1 MKRRSILLAAGAA
14 WTGTAFAQLPNLGDV
29 IKGIDRLPKAPAAEG
44 PAGAADDRT
53 NVAGI
58 REALAVGTERA
69 VKNLARRDGYLGNQA
84 VKILM
89 PGSLQKVA
97 DVARMAG
104 YQQQVD
110 DFILS
115 MNRAAEAAVPL
126 AANHFADAIRGMTLQ
141 DVQGILTGGDT
152 AATDFF
158 RNRTQDTL
166 YTAFKPIVSKK
177 VDEVGATRAY
187 KAMMSRYESVPLV
200 GRQSLDLDD
209 YVTRKSL
216 DGLFHMVGEEEK
228 RIRTDPVA
236 RSTELLRTV
245 FGR

>member
-1 MKRRSILLAAGAA
+1 MKRRSIVAALATA
-14 WTGTAFAQLPNLGDV
+14 WTGSAFAQLPNLGDV
-29 IKGIDRLPKAPAAEG
+29 IKGVERLPKAPVAGG

-69 VKNLARRDGYLGNQA
+69 VRSLARPDGYFGDQA

-126 AANHFADAIRGMTLQ
+126 AATHFGNAIRDMTVE
-141 DVQGILTGGDT
+141 DVRGILTGGNT

-158 RNRTQDTL
+158 RRRTQEAL

-187 KAMMSRYESVPLV
+187 KTLMSRYESVPIA

-209 YVTRKSL
+209 YVTRKAL
-216 DGLFHMVGEEEK
+216 DGLFHRVGEEEK

-236 RSTELLRTV
+236 RTTDLLRTV